1 MRKNISLNEV
11 ESLEEQTTSFQEKT
25 VYYDRN
31 AMTLDDVKEQ
41 VKNKVLKST
50 GQVQPLNQ
58 MKQMELA

>member
-1 MRKNISLNEV
+1 MNEV